1 MDGLVL
7 TAPGKAEVLRRLED
21 LERETGATPL
31 AAARARLE
39 REGIEACRDFLD
51 TILMDVYRR
60 TGSGAAF
67 SLLYEL
73 NGRSF
78 LASIVQ
84 RLRRI
89 DFPLDPGDVLQ
100 EVFVNIYRYPHRF
113 HAEREDAFRH
123 WTHRIVKNTILKQW
137 RARTRTAR
145 FEQAEEEIADR
156 PDRPE
161 VGPESEAM
169 EHESERA
176 CTFAYLVCLLHYLR
190 AYRRLA
196 PRERRA
202 LFLVEVK
209 GVSYRAAAAEIGL
222 RLENLKM
229 VIFRARKKIFRSLED
244 ALSGLPAAES
254 SPERGEERMG

>member
-7 TAPGKAEVLRRLED
+7 TAPELADILRRLAD
-21 LERETGATPL
+21 LERETGL
-31 AAARARLE
+31 ASLAVARARLE
-39 REGIEACRDFLD
+39 REGVDACRDSLD
-51 TILMDVYRR
+51 TVLMDVYRV

-73 NGRSF
+73 NGRAF

-89 DFPLDPGDVLQ
+89 ELPLDPGDVLQ
-100 EVFVNIYRYPHRF
+100 EVFFNVYRYPHRF
-113 HAEREDAFRH
+113 HADREDAFRH

-137 RARTRTAR
+137 RARSRTAR
-145 FEQAEEEIADR
+145 FEQSEEEIAER
-156 PDRPE
+156 PDGPE
-161 VGPESEAM
+161 VDPEREAMQRESEK
-169 EHESERA
+169 A

-202 LFLVEVK
+202 LYLVEVK
-209 GVSYRAAAAEIGL
+209 GVSYRDAAAEIGL

-229 VIFRARKKIFRSLED
+229 VIFRARKKIFRSLEE
-244 ALSGLPAAES
+244 ALRGLCAAEGR
-254 SPERGEERMG
+254 PERGEERMG

>member
-7 TAPGKAEVLRRLED
+7 PAPEKAELLRRLED
-21 LERETGATPL
+21 IERATVVRPL
-31 AAARARLE
+31 AEARARLE
-39 REGIEACRDFLD
+39 RDGLDAVRDFLD
-51 TILMDVYRR
+51 TVLMDVFRT

-73 NGRSF
+73 NGRPF

-89 DFPLDPGDVLQ
+89 DLPLDPGDVLH
-100 EVFVNIYRYPHRF
+100 EVFFNIFRYPHRF
-113 HAEREDAFRH
+113 HPDREDAFRH

-137 RARTRTAR
+137 RSRSRTAR
-145 FEQAEEEIADR
+145 FEQAEEEIAER
-156 PDRPE
+156 PDRPD
-161 VGPESEAM
+161 VGPEREAIVR
-169 EHESERA
+169 ESERA

-202 LFLVEVK
+202 LYLVEVK
-209 GVSYRAAAAEIGL
+209 GVSYRHAAEEIGL

-229 VIFRARKKIFRSLED
+229 VIFRARKKIFRSLEV
-244 ALSGLPAAES
+244 ALCAVPVEGGP
-254 SPERGEERMG
+254 PGMGEERMG